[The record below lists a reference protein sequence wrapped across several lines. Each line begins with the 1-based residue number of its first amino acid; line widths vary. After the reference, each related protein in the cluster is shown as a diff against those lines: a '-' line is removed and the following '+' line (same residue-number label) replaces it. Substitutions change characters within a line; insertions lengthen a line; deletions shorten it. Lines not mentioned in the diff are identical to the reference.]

1 MSRTVQIESATITD
15 LPMVVELL
23 SRQLRDHGITQ
34 STTTLEHAVGGILEV
49 PERGHVLIAR
59 LDGEIV
65 GLACLSFMWT
75 LEHGGTAVWLDE
87 LYVLPEKR
95 GGGLGKALLRSAL
108 ERARQ
113 IGAVAVDLEVDVDHA
128 RAEHLYE
135 REGFVPHKRRRW
147 VKFL

>member
-1 MSRTVQIESATITD
+1 MSPTLQIESATLPD
-15 LPMVVELL
+15 LPVVVELL

-34 STTTLEHAVGGILEV
+34 STDTLEYALRGILEV
-49 PERGHVLIAR
+49 PARGHVFVAR
-59 LDGEIV
+59 LDGQIV
-65 GLACLSFMWT
+65 GLACLSFLWT

-95 GGGLGKALLRSAL
+95 GDGVGGALLRSAL

-128 RAEHLYE
+128 RAERLYE
-135 REGFVPHKRRRW
+135 REGFVRHERRRW